1 MIGPNPDMS
10 ISIKRRAALRYL
22 ASAAMACPLV
32 GHAQASLLL
41 PRAEGKPRPIA
52 MNAAN
57 PPPVPVYEFAQRIR
71 TDLPVWRKIVTDKH
85 IKPD

>member
-1 MIGPNPDMS
+1 MS
-10 ISIKRRAALRYL
+10 ISIKRRAALRCL

-32 GHAQASLLL
+32 GHAQAALLL
-41 PRAEGKPRPIA
+41 HSDEGKQRPIA

-57 PPPVPVYEFAQRIR
+57 PPPVPVYEFTQRIR